1 MIFCLLDISDTNVR
15 AKPKGSEK
23 SIFLKRHSEPKT
35 TTAVENSGICNGET
49 SAGGGFKFNFNIN
62 SPENETVTSEELLE
76 EEDPAAV
83 EKFKFVRSDNSFRFN
98 FSNQ

>member
-1 MIFCLLDISDTNVR
+1 MIFGLFDISDTNVR

-35 TTAVENSGICNGET
+35 AAENSVCNGET

-62 SPENETVTSEELLE
+62 SPENEAVSSEELLE
-76 EEDPAAV
+76 EDDPTAV

-98 FSNQ
+98 FSN